1 MGLTRAEG
9 EIVRS
14 SQILNVLKVE
24 IVGFREG
31 PDMGYGSKRG
41 VKDNSKVFGLNISKD
56 EVLTDEIGKT
66 GRTRFA
72 VGTKVWSW
80 MC

>member
-1 MGLTRAEG
+1 M
-9 EIVRS
+9 VRS

-24 IVGFREG
+24 IIGFREG

-41 VKDNSKVFGLNISKD
+41 VKDNSKVFGLNISNDK
-56 EVLTDEIGKT
+56 VLTYDIGKT
-66 GRTRFA
+66 GRSRFA
-72 VGTKVWSW
+72 VGTKVWFW